1 MGDSSTIDWRK
12 LFAARSDQS
21 LDIFFQPELRE
32 GVVTVK
38 PPPEVFAEG
47 LQTWRFTLRLAY
59 AKVCVEVSTT
69 SSIPSFVDVI
79 LQNDFSVSIGVGV
92 PWLLPKCIKCSVFGH
107 SNNACFVDPVGHVM
121 AKGDTR
127 KAVVVGKVKQK
138 QSVSHFDLGPSRSGL
153 EGLLGVAVI
162 PFPTKSGKVNARGS
176 NNQFAILS
184 DDVNLVASIV
194 DVNPAIDVCGD
205 SVGDVFV
212 FASDALGSEAFG
224 VERIVDVS
232 SFVGGQVVGEGVDG
246 HVKDHV
252 LSPRKM
258 WIASHGVAQLIQE
271 MKARKKGHVEKGRKK
286 SHSGPVVVS
295 SQSPLI

>member
-1 MGDSSTIDWRK
+1 MAYITALK
-12 LFAARSDQS
+12 Q
-21 LDIFFQPELRE
+21 
-32 GVVTVK
+32 
-38 PPPEVFAEG
+38 
-47 LQTWRFTLRLAY
+47 RLAY

-212 FASDALGSEAFG
+212 FASDALGVFVGFS
-224 VERIVDVS
+224 VDV
-232 SFVGGQVVGEGVDG
+232 GVD
-246 HVKDHV
+246 
-252 LSPRKM
+252 
-258 WIASHGVAQLIQE
+258 ATVAQAVDFAVNVMGVTGDLVHLMLFRLQVL
-271 MKARKKGHVEKGRKK
+271 RLLVWKG
-286 SHSGPVVVS
+286 
-295 SQSPLI
+295 